1 MHDDVTVTME
11 EEERKVINEFC
22 HLLEK
27 SKQLFNGLR
36 DMPQYGH
43 KQWQGYFGRTFD
55 IYTKLWKFQQ
65 QHRAVLDRNYGLK
78 RWQIGEIASKIGQLY
93 YHYYLRTSET
103 NYLNEAFSFYAAIR
117 GRAYYSRAVR
127 EDRYGDYR
135 SDLMVK
141 KLRYY
146 ARFIV
151 VCLLLKKMKLVRDLV
166 RELSKQIDD
175 YTTTYEPEDQLEWSL
190 VLGEIKAFIEADT
203 IVNVLDSD
211 SNSIVLSHRLNPLI
225 TPPVERSPIMT
236 LSLQEVLI
244 VGNVADQVKFSEL
257 TLDMFRM
264 LQTLEREPQDEL
276 TQVYDT
282 SPATGRV
289 PCENGGIINKRE
301 NPHKYLLYKPTL
313 PQLQVFLASG
323 YKELPPNGALLLY
336 ISADGSFPVRPQ
348 PEDTGYDLG
357 GVLMNPK
364 RDVEPQDNK
373 RSGQFKEH
381 CCLFPGDL
389 FPFTRRPTF
398 MVVDSDNSLA
408 FASIPHYFDMP
419 LVVLISPQDVPP
431 TFQDH
436 AHKGSLFTLFLHSP
450 LSAFCFVTNIVDVP
464 IHLWDKCLA
473 YIDRFITEASRLVT
487 RCRGVDASYLNFLGD
502 DFLRL
507 LLCRYIFCDVV
518 LRIHRAFKASQFH
531 PRSHPPLPQLDII
544 ENPTL
549 QRYVLDLASQ
559 LDVRHLFFE
568 CGEVD

>member
-1 MHDDVTVTME
+1 
-11 EEERKVINEFC
+11 
-22 HLLEK
+22 
-27 SKQLFNGLR
+27 
-36 DMPQYGH
+36 
-43 KQWQGYFGRTFD
+43 
-55 IYTKLWKFQQ
+55 
-65 QHRAVLDRNYGLK
+65 
-78 RWQIGEIASKIGQLY
+78 
-93 YHYYLRTSET
+93 
-103 NYLNEAFSFYAAIR
+103 
-117 GRAYYSRAVR
+117 
-127 EDRYGDYR
+127 
-135 SDLMVK
+135 
-141 KLRYY
+141 
-146 ARFIV
+146 
-151 VCLLLKKMKLVRDLV
+151 
-166 RELSKQIDD
+166 
-175 YTTTYEPEDQLEWSL
+175 

-225 TPPVERSPIMT
+225 TPPVERSPVMT
-236 LSLQEVLI
+236 LSLQEVII

-276 TQVYDT
+276 AQVYDS
-282 SPATGRV
+282 SPAPGRV
-289 PCENGGIINKRE
+289 PIENGGVMGRRE

-348 PEDTGYDLG
+348 PEDTGYDMG
-357 GVLMNPK
+357 GILMNPK
-364 RDVEPQDNK
+364 RDVEPTNNK
-373 RSGQFKEH
+373 NSGQFKEH

-398 MVVDSDNSLA
+398 LVVDSDNSLA
-408 FASIPHYFDMP
+408 FSSIPHYFDMP
-419 LVVLISPQDVPP
+419 LVVLMSPQDVPP

-473 YIDRFITEASRLVT
+473 YIDRFITEASRLLT
-487 RCRGVDASYLNFLGD
+487 RCRGVDPSYLNFLGD

-507 LLCRYIFCDVV
+507 LLCRYIFCDAV
-518 LRIHRAFKASQFH
+518 LRIHRAFKASQFY
-531 PRSHPPLPQLDII
+531 PRSHPALPELDII

-549 QRYVLDLASQ
+549 QRYILDLASQ
-559 LDVRHLFFE
+559 LDVRHMLFE

>member
-1 MHDDVTVTME
+1 MVLDME
-11 EEERKVINEFC
+11 EEERKVVNEFC

-65 QHRAVLDRNYGLK
+65 QHRTILDRKYGLK

-117 GRAYYSRAVR
+117 GRAYYSRASR
-127 EDRYGDYR
+127 EDRSPHDR

-166 RELSKQIDD
+166 RELSKQIDE

-225 TPPVERSPIMT
+225 TPPVERSPVMT
-236 LSLQEVLI
+236 LSLQEVII

-276 TQVYDT
+276 AQVYDS
-282 SPATGRV
+282 SPAPGRV
-289 PCENGGIINKRE
+289 PIENGGVMGRRE

-348 PEDTGYDLG
+348 PEDTGYDMG

-364 RDVEPQDNK
+364 RDVEPVNNK
-373 RSGQFKEH
+373 NSGQFKEH

-398 MVVDSDNSLA
+398 LVVDSDNSLA
-408 FASIPHYFDMP
+408 FSSIPHYFDMP
-419 LVVLISPQDVPP
+419 LVVLMSPQDVPP

-473 YIDRFITEASRLVT
+473 YIDRFITEASRLLT
-487 RCRGVDASYLNFLGD
+487 RCRGVDPSYLNFLGD

-507 LLCRYIFCDVV
+507 LLCRYIFCDAV
-518 LRIHRAFKASQFH
+518 LRIHRAFKASQFY
-531 PRSHPPLPQLDII
+531 PRSHPALPELDII

-549 QRYVLDLASQ
+549 QRYILDLASQ
-559 LDVRHLFFE
+559 LDVRHLLFE